1 MDGCMYLCLYVF
13 WFVRMYVC
21 VYARE
26 VCTYPCC
33 HARLFAS
40 MHFCMYSRWHACMFE
55 SLYACTHVCM
65 FEFVCMHAWMYVCLC
80 VHIHARSADT
90 HIFPCLSLHES
101 VSRCCPTST
110 LICIGICFRFY
121 LFPCIPAQTLDF
133 QMVCRQGS
141 SLVDFLTVP
150 FLHISFPWSP
160 AWMLRKLSCGLVC
173 FLASF
178 FGCGEAG

>member
-1 MDGCMYLCLYVF
+1 MYVCMRAKFARIRVGMHACLHICIFACTHAGMHACFNPCMHVHMYACLRIYACMHGCMYV
-13 WFVRMYVC
+13 
-21 VYARE
+21 
-26 VCTYPCC
+26 
-33 HARLFAS
+33 
-40 MHFCMYSRWHACMFE
+40 
-55 SLYACTHVCM
+55 
-65 FEFVCMHAWMYVCLC
+65 C

-110 LICIGICFRFY
+110 LTCIGICFRFY

-150 FLHISFPWSP
+150 FLRISFPWSP

-173 FLASF
+173 FPASF

>member
-1 MDGCMYLCLYVF
+1 MC
-13 WFVRMYVC
+13 VC
-21 VYARE
+21 ARSLHVSVLACTL
-26 VCTYPCC
+26 VCTYAFLHVLTLAC
-33 HARLFAS
+33 
-40 MHFCMYSRWHACMFE
+40 MHVLIPVCMYTCM
-55 SLYACTHVCM
+55 HVC
-65 FEFVCMHAWMYVCLC
+65 VCMHACMHGCMYVC

-110 LICIGICFRFY
+110 LTCIGICFRFY